1 MSKRRSHDYPL
12 RLQKVR
18 QRFVRWRRS
27 RKPGARIPEP
37 MWTSAVKMATTYG
50 LHPTAKALGL
60 DYNSFKNRLQQA
72 SAISTDPVDTATTFV
87 DLTASPLA
95 SHGECI
101 VELEDAQGASMRI
114 HLKGVNAP
122 DLPALS
128 HSFWNTQR

>member
-1 MSKRRSHDYPL
+1 MNKRRSHDYPL

-60 DYNSFKNRLQQA
+60 DYNSLKRHIQQA
-72 SAISTDPVDTATTFV
+72 TAVATDTPEAETTFV
-87 DLTASPLA
+87 DLTASPLV

-101 VELEDAQGASMRI
+101 VELEDTQGASMRI

-122 DLPALS
+122 DLTALS
-128 HSFWNTQR
+128 HSFWNTQG